1 MHAPWERP
9 PFLSIR
15 ALSIPPQL
23 LPLAIHGAWEPIM
36 ADFPA
41 MPFYTDAYLA
51 DTTHLTT
58 EEHGAYLLLLFAAWR
73 SPGCCLRDDDAFLAR
88 VAKVTPDRWRKR
100 LRPVLAPFWRIQ
112 GGSWTQ
118 KKQQSVREKLGAISE
133 KRQKA
138 ARQAREAKPLAER
151 ETAPAHQAANGGHIS
166 GYPKP
171 NTKTKES
178 PPTVPLSGDERVL
191 EEFEVWWQAYP
202 RKIGRRATLEAYQR
216 VRAEVEADVLLV
228 AVKAAAAAWKAEGTQ
243 DRFIPHPANWLE
255 QRRWQDQAAE
265 VPVAPAE
272 PIELARL
279 SAGALLAT
287 QSRARYEALLAR
299 VGAERLVGMVETLG
313 EGRDTRDLFL
323 AVERIATTQKQE
335 ITHAL

>member
-1 MHAPWERP
+1 
-9 PFLSIR
+9 
-15 ALSIPPQL
+15 
-23 LPLAIHGAWEPIM
+23 M

-73 SPGCCLRDDDAFLAR
+73 SPGCSLRDDDAFLAR
-88 VAKVTPDRWRKR
+88 VAKVTPDRWKKR

-112 GGSWTQ
+112 DGIWTQ

-133 KRQKA
+133 KRAKA
-138 ARQAREAKPLAER
+138 ARQAREAKPLALHGA
-151 ETAPAHQAANGGHIS
+151 APANEGATGQQTGP
-166 GYPKP
+166 YPKP
-171 NTKTKES
+171 NTRTKET
-178 PPTVPLSGDERVL
+178 PPTVPLPGDARVL

-202 RKIGRRATLEAYQR
+202 RKIGRKATLEAYQR
-216 VRAEVEADVLLV
+216 ARDEAEAGQLLA
-228 AVKAAAAAWKAEGTQ
+228 AVQAAAVASKAEGTQ

-265 VPVAPAE
+265 VPAAPAE

-279 SAGALLAT
+279 AAGALLAT
-287 QSRARYEALLAR
+287 QSRARYDALLER
-299 VGAERLVGMVETLG
+299 VGPGELIRLARHYGD
-313 EGRDTRDLFL
+313 GRDTRDLFMM
-323 AVERIATTQKQE
+323 VERTGKKRHCE
-335 ITHAL
+335 V

>member
-1 MHAPWERP
+1 M
-9 PFLSIR
+9 
-15 ALSIPPQL
+15 
-23 LPLAIHGAWEPIM
+23 PLAIHGAWEPIM

-73 SPGCCLRDDDAFLAR
+73 SPGCSLRDDDAFLAR
-88 VAKVTPDRWRKR
+88 VAKVTPERWRKR

-112 GGSWTQ
+112 DGSWTQ
-118 KKQQSVREKLGAISE
+118 KKQQSVRERLGAISE

-138 ARQAREAKPLAER
+138 ARHARDAKPLAER
-151 ETAPAHQAANGGHIS
+151 ETAPAHQAANEGHIN

-171 NTKTKES
+171 NTKTKDS
-178 PPTVPLSGDERVL
+178 PPTVPLPGDERVL

-202 RKIGRRATLEAYQR
+202 RKIGRKATLEAYR
-216 VRAEVEADVLLV
+216 RARAEAGADVLLT
-228 AVKAAAAAWKAEGTQ
+228 AVKAAAAAWRTEGTQ

-255 QRRWQDQAAE
+255 QRRWQDVAVIEPA
-265 VPVAPAE
+265 APAE
-272 PIELARL
+272 SIELARL

-287 QSRARYEALLAR
+287 QSRARYDALLER
-299 VGAERLVGMVETLG
+299 VGAQRLVGLVEQYG
-313 EGRDTRDLFL
+313 HGKDTRDVFL
-323 AVERIATTQKQE
+323 AVERAAATDRT
-335 ITHAL
+335 ITASGNA

>member
-1 MHAPWERP
+1 
-9 PFLSIR
+9 
-15 ALSIPPQL
+15 
-23 LPLAIHGAWEPIM
+23 M

-73 SPGCCLRDDDAFLAR
+73 SPGCSLRDDDAFLAR

-100 LRPVLAPFWRIQ
+100 LRPILAPFWRIQ
-112 GGSWTQ
+112 GGIWTQ

-133 KRQKA
+133 KRAKA
-138 ARQAREAKPLAER
+138 ARQVREAKPLAER
-151 ETAPAHQAANGGHIS
+151 ETVPANEGANGQQTGP
-166 GYPKP
+166 YPKP

-178 PPTVPLSGDERVL
+178 PPTVPLLGDERVL

-216 VRAEVEADVLLV
+216 VRAEAGADQLLA

-255 QRRWQDQAAE
+255 QRRWQNVAPAPAPD
-265 VPVAPAE
+265 APAE

-287 QSRARYEALLAR
+287 QSRARYDALLQR
-299 VGAERLVGMVETLG
+299 VGPERLVGMVERLG
-313 EGRDTRDLFL
+313 DGRDTRDLYL
-323 AVERIATTQKQE
+323 AVERTADAACNHISGGLA
-335 ITHAL
+335 A

>member
-1 MHAPWERP
+1 
-9 PFLSIR
+9 
-15 ALSIPPQL
+15 
-23 LPLAIHGAWEPIM
+23 M

-41 MPFYTDAYLA
+41 MSFYTDAYLA

-73 SPGCCLRDDDAFLAR
+73 SPGCSLRGDDTFLAR

-100 LRPVLAPFWRIQ
+100 LRPILAPFWRIRD
-112 GGSWTQ
+112 GIWTQ

-133 KRQKA
+133 KRAKA
-138 ARQAREAKPLAER
+138 ARQARATKPLVEHEAAPATE
-151 ETAPAHQAANGGHIS
+151 EQTAP
-166 GYPKP
+166 YPKP

-178 PPTVPLSGDERVL
+178 PPTVPLPGDERVL
-191 EEFEVWWQAYP
+191 PEFEVWWQAHP

-216 VRAEVEADVLLV
+216 ARAEAETDGLLA
-228 AVKAAAAAWKAEGTQ
+228 AVKAAAAAWKAEDTQ

-255 QRRWQDQAAE
+255 QRRWQDVAPSSEPA
-265 VPVAPAE
+265 APAE

-287 QSRARYEALLAR
+287 QSRARYDALLAR
-299 VGAERLVGMVETLG
+299 VGPEGLVGMWSGWATG
-313 EGRDTRDLFL
+313 GIHGICSWRWN
-323 AVERIATTQKQE
+323 ER
-335 ITHAL
+335 HWRSR